1 MEAAMTETA
10 ASEPTILSADELH
23 RFLLLVHKIQSR
35 ARRKFIQGLLR
46 MEETELYSL
55 IGSPDI
61 YVYSRKH
68 FNLGRTATAEALRAA
83 KALGYLPRTLEALDA
98 GTLAYSR
105 VLEITK
111 VATAATEA
119 AWIELAQK
127 KSFSFL
133 RSEVRDAKQ
142 SGRDHPRKDGH
153 GLPAIKVKIIF
164 ELAPEEREITEKA
177 LEKVR
182 RELSASLGGK
192 PVDAKTAFLFL
203 MERTLETEPGEA
215 PAGRHEGS
223 EPVYSI
229 LYHHCPGCR
238 RSHVAT
244 ADGLEEVE
252 PGVVERVEG
261 EAERVEI
268 DPAQE
273 TALDAAPSG
282 PVEID
287 PPNTPQ
293 LTRRVLLRDLLRC
306 SNPYCG
312 RTCGLHAHHIR
323 WRCHGGKTALSNETA
338 VCFRCHALIHQRLL
352 AVTVEPDGSLRWVAR
367 GDALDFALE
376 AEDLSALSST
386 AVPSRYVDA
395 SVRPTKGG
403 VTSPPEALADLEAL
417 VGGLERLG
425 FSRREAR
432 ERLLE
437 AHRRLSEGGKTP
449 TEEDVVR
456 EALRR
461 SVPRSARAAPA
472 A

>member
-1 MEAAMTETA
+1 
-10 ASEPTILSADELH
+10 
-23 RFLLLVHKIQSR
+23 
-35 ARRKFIQGLLR
+35 
-46 MEETELYSL
+46 
-55 IGSPDI
+55 
-61 YVYSRKH
+61 
-68 FNLGRTATAEALRAA
+68 
-83 KALGYLPRTLEALDA
+83 
-98 GTLAYSR
+98 
-105 VLEITK
+105 
-111 VATAATEA
+111 
-119 AWIELAQK
+119 
-127 KSFSFL
+127 
-133 RSEVRDAKQ
+133 
-142 SGRDHPRKDGH
+142 
-153 GLPAIKVKIIF
+153 
-164 ELAPEEREITEKA
+164 
-177 LEKVR
+177 
-182 RELSASLGGK
+182 
-192 PVDAKTAFLFL
+192 
-203 MERTLETEPGEA
+203 
-215 PAGRHEGS
+215 
-223 EPVYSI
+223 
-229 LYHHCPGCR
+229 
-238 RSHVAT
+238 
-244 ADGLEEVE
+244 VE

-268 DPAQE
+268 DPAE
-273 TALDAAPSG
+273 EAAGTAPSE

-306 SNPYCG
+306 SNPHCG

-352 AVTVEPDGSLRWVAR
+352 AVTVDPDGSLRWVAR

-376 AEDLSALSST
+376 AEDLSALSRM

-395 SVRPTKGG
+395 SARPAKDGT
-403 VTSPPEALADLEAL
+403 TSPPGALADLEAL

-437 AHRRLSEGGKTP
+437 AHARLSEAGKTP